1 MGNCSCGCSCGSE
14 VKEKFVM
21 ACSGG
26 SNVGQISNSLMV
38 KLKGKKNMR
47 PYCLAGVGADL
58 SGFILSSKEMETVLI
73 DGCAVGCAKKIFERH
88 GIIPTHY
95 FVVTEMGVEK
105 SYDYDKVDE
114 DSSRLVTEIIGKI
127 KE

>member
-1 MGNCSCGCSCGSE
+1 MGNCSCGCGNE

-26 SNVGQISNSLMV
+26 SNVGQISNSLMI
-38 KLKGKKNMR
+38 KLKGKENIR

-58 SGFILSSKEMETVLI
+58 SGFILNSKENDTILI
-73 DGCAVGCAKKIFERH
+73 DGCTVGCAKKIFEKN
-88 GIIPTHY
+88 GITPTHY

-114 DSSRLVTEIIGKI
+114 DSSKLATEILEKI
-127 KE
+127 SNK